1 MSLGLVPTMGN
12 LHAGHL
18 SLVERSI
25 RENKKTIVSIYVNP
39 LQFGPNED
47 FEQYPRTLD
56 ADRAILSQYDT
67 VTLWA
72 PTTKDLY
79 PLGVANAYGITA
91 PKAMA
96 QHWCGNSR
104 PHFFD
109 GVCTVVFRLC
119 QQATPTRLYMGE
131 KDYQQCTIIQG
142 LIHDYQLPITI
153 VPCPIIR
160 EADGLAYSSRNQ
172 YLSPA
177 ERMHATQLYRAITAA
192 QEAVARLE
200 TNPSV
205 ILKTCR
211 NFLGDPLKID
221 YLGIAD
227 PDSLLPIVRDV
238 RSNDRL
244 MLAAHLGETRL
255 MDNHSFELGP
265 IALDAANTH

>member
-18 SLVERSI
+18 ALVERSI
-25 RENKKTIVSIYVNP
+25 RENKKTIVSVYVNP

-47 FEQYPRTLD
+47 FDQYPRTLD

-119 QQATPTRLYMGE
+119 QQANPTRLYMGE

-142 LIHDYQLPITI
+142 LIHDYRLPISV
-153 VPCPIIR
+153 VPCPIVR

-177 ERMHATQLYRAITAA
+177 ERVHATQLYRAIQAA
-192 QEAVARLE
+192 QTTV
-200 TNPSV
+200 TNGEPNPAMV
-205 ILKTCR
+205 IQTCQAC
-211 NFLGDPLKID
+211 LGSPLKID
-221 YLGIAD
+221 YVGIAD
-227 PDSLLPIVRDV
+227 PCSLKPIDRDI
-238 RSNDRL
+238 RPNDRL
-244 MLAAHLGETRL
+244 MLAAHLGKTRL
-255 MDNHSFELGP
+255 VDNHEFHLGTSR
-265 IALDAANTH
+265 AAGTH